1 MVEEAA
7 LEKSLRCLDKE
18 ETLELLC
25 KRTKWTKDQGVR
37 LVLGSP
43 NWSKTET
50 IMAKRKNET
59 CVAEGEEA

>member
-25 KRTKWTKDQGVR
+25 KRTKWTKDQGSDLCLGALIGPKLR
-37 LVLGSP
+37 LLWP
-43 NWSKTET
+43 KEK
-50 IMAKRKNET
+50 I
-59 CVAEGEEA
+59 

>member
-25 KRTKWTKDQGVR
+25 KRTKWTKDQGSDLCLGALIGPKLR
-37 LVLGSP
+37 LLCP
-43 NWSKTET
+43 KE
-50 IMAKRKNET
+50 KNET
-59 CVAEGEEA
+59 CVA